1 MRIHMYMY
9 SVYVADIH
17 YGTIQGSLNVVTMT
31 QHSSRRLE
39 DEVVLCSNVWREQRR
54 LEETK
59 EIEERALRMRFAVA
73 K

>member
-1 MRIHMYMY
+1 MCIHMFFLY

-17 YGTIQGSLNVVTMT
+17 YVTIQGSLNVVTMT
-31 QHSSRRLE
+31 QNSRLE

-59 EIEERALRMRFAVA
+59 EIEDSFEYKVCSR
-73 K
+73 